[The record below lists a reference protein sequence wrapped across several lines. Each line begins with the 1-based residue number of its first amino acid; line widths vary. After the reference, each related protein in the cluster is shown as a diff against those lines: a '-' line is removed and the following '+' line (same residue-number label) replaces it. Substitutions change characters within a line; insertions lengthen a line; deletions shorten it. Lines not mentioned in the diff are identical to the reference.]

1 MMRSMAASML
11 DGSVAGSGI
20 AESGNQRFGLVSRE
34 RLVGQ
39 SELVVFAALEHVH
52 DDTEQAF
59 IGGDGVGNRTGA
71 AQIIGCDG
79 IGFAYRLDI
88 HHLQP
93 AFAQHVQVLRYG
105 LIKRSAE
112 ISSKLDARVFPH
124 NKHKNAPGPVSPG
137 PDALF
142 GKYSPGFNGCRSS
155 LPPAWP
161 SLLRDDTGSGRSRT
175 ARGDAATCSES
186 RTSRSRYHHPVLR
199 VLLAS

>member
-11 DGSVAGSGI
+11 DGSP
-20 AESGNQRFGLVSRE
+20 AESGNERLGLVSRD
-34 RLVGQ
+34 RLIGV
-39 SELVVFAALEHVH
+39 SELVVFAALEHLH

-93 AFAQHVQVLRYG
+93 AFDQHVQVLRYG

-112 ISSKLDARVFPH
+112 ISSKWDAEVIPH
-124 NKHKNAPGPVSPG
+124 NKHKSAPGPVNP
-137 PDALF
+137 
-142 GKYSPGFNGCRSS
+142 
-155 LPPAWP
+155 
-161 SLLRDDTGSGRSRT
+161 RSRC
-175 ARGDAATCSES
+175 AFWEVFAW
-186 RTSRSRYHHPVLR
+186 L
-199 VLLAS
+199 